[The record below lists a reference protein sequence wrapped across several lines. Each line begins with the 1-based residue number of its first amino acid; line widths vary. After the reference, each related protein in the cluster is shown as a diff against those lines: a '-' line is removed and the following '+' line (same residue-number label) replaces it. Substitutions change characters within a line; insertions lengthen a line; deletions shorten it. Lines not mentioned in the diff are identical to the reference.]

1 MKIKLYNQRL
11 SATEY
16 IDFLKRTDLGS
27 QYPKERFEQR
37 IKKLVENTSISIV
50 ARDGDKVV
58 GVIFGIT
65 DFAYWLFI
73 TDIGVDRDYTGRGIG
88 TMLMREAHRVAGGE
102 DDVNVYL
109 CANDNAIPFYEKIG
123 MKKSTEVM
131 EYCHAEWTDFIVE

>member
-1 MKIKLYNQRL
+1 MDIKLYNQRL

-37 IKKLVENTSISIV
+37 IEKLVKSASISIV

-65 DFAYWLFI
+65 DFAYWLFV
-73 TDIGVDRDYTGRGIG
+73 TDLGVDRDYTRLGIG
-88 TMLMREAHRVAGGE
+88 SMLMKEAHKAAGGE
-102 DDVNVYL
+102 DSINVYL
-109 CANDNAIPFYEKIG
+109 CANEDAIEFYEKLG
-123 MKKSTEVM
+123 MRKSTEIM
-131 EYCHAEWTDFIVE
+131 EYCHAEWTDFTVE